1 MARCFVQCD
10 LNHRQ
15 IESVLSVLRSHKCL
29 TNLPKTARTLLQT
42 TREPISLT
50 TVNSSVYL
58 HIGFKKAIINILQNV
73 PSELIPN
80 KLFNDI
86 STDGASGDKS
96 NRIKI

>member
-1 MARCFVQCD
+1 
-10 LNHRQ
+10 
-15 IESVLSVLRSHKCL
+15 
-29 TNLPKTARTLLQT
+29 LLQT

-50 TVNSSVYL
+50 TVSSSVYL

-96 NRIKI
+96 NRIKIWSLQCRIVNIY